1 MLELRNTKEINT
13 TLNYWKI
20 LFCCKVSFIYERAS
34 GSRKEKVKIRRQ
46 VELIN
51 FLPWGENI
59 GELFSR
65 TRSLVKD
72 SSKEK
77 YGVMKQRGFRK
88 GRGNVG
94 NGSSGPCK
102 EHGLPSGK
110 HVLMWKGDGH
120 VFLDASSGYT
130 VRLRV
135 RVASQGGCPGKVWGL
150 LHTISQRF
158 SPGQGSQLAPKGPF
172 QPEPLC
178 ALWRLWEGVIM
189 EKMAISI
196 LRGERCEEHFSK
208 KWVNANK
215 KAICQSR
222 ERLTGM
228 GPA

>member
-1 MLELRNTKEINT
+1 MR
-13 TLNYWKI
+13 WKYRWVI
-20 LFCCKVSFIYERAS
+20 FKDKVFGER
-34 GSRKEKVKIRRQ
+34 Q
-46 VELIN
+46 QQ
-51 FLPWGENI
+51 GEVWSD
-59 GELFSR
+59 EAKRFQ
-65 TRSLVKD
+65 
-72 SSKEK
+72 E
-77 YGVMKQRGFRK
+77 RK
-88 GRGNVG
+88 GKCGKWKFRPMQGAW
-94 NGSSGPCK
+94 
-102 EHGLPSGK
+102 PSLAGK

-130 VRLRV
+130 IRLRV
-135 RVASQGGCPGKVWGL
+135 RVAPQGGCPGKVWGL
-150 LHTISQRF
+150 LHTISQTF

-172 QPEPLC
+172 QPKPLC
-178 ALWRLWEGVIM
+178 ALWSLWQGVVM